1 MLTPSSLRPL
11 AALLLL
17 ACLGCTTTATS
28 NTARTAKEQLL
39 ISNSVDQAL
48 ETTDFTPLAH
58 RKVFLEEKYL
68 DSVDQKYIVGS
79 IRHHAFRAGAAL
91 VDKAEDAD
99 VILEVRS
106 GAVGTESNTSFVGM
120 PAISLPGPLPV
131 SLPEVKV
138 ISRESQKGVAKIG
151 MVAYDAKTKRQLGE
165 GGVHLAR
172 SDDNNWYVP
181 GVGPYQNGS
190 VRSEVARSLDRPRA
204 AAPLPTDVAFDTR
217 GTYSEGSSR
226 VRLTSGYEER

>member
-1 MLTPSSLRPL
+1 MFIPSPLRPH

-48 ETTDFTPLAH
+48 ETTDFTPLAR

-79 IRHHAFRAGAAL
+79 IRHHVFRAGAAL

-106 GAVGTESNTSFVGM
+106 GAVGTESNTSFLGM

-131 SLPEVKV
+131 SLPEVRPGH
-138 ISRESQKGVAKIG
+138 SPPS
-151 MVAYDAKTKRQLGE
+151 LGPPAL
-165 GGVHLAR
+165 VSPA
-172 SDDNNWYVP
+172 S
-181 GVGPYQNGS
+181 
-190 VRSEVARSLDRPRA
+190 RPRLG
-204 AAPLPTDVAFDTR
+204 LPGPGAGLAT
-217 GTYSEGSSR
+217 GPSL
-226 VRLTSGYEER
+226 RLKKVLGD